1 MASSGSFSGSIV
13 SGHYQLRV
21 DWSQAQNVSANKSTI
36 TAKIYLVNDWSL
48 SINSRT
54 SSITING
61 TSQNY
66 SSSSISTTGTH
77 LLATVTQEV
86 VHDSDG
92 SKSIAMS
99 CVFNIQATISGT
111 YYGSISCS
119 ANVTL
124 DTIPRASSVSMPAAT
139 MGSEVTISINPA
151 VDQFTHTLAYSFGSA
166 TGTIT
171 TKTSLLAVKWTPA
184 LTLANQIPNATS
196 GTGTLTCYTYSGST
210 LIGTRSITITLK
222 VPTSVVPTIGSFTAT
237 RVDGTVP
244 SSWGIYVQNKSAVT
258 LTISNAAGAYGST
271 IKAYSITGGSYSG
284 SSSTLTTG
292 VLVSSGTYTF
302 TGKVTDSRGRT
313 ATKTVSISVVEYSPP
328 VITGHVSYRS
338 NSSGTAAD
346 AGTYIRGLVTY
357 TYASCSSKNTVT
369 RATYYKR
376 STATTWTN
384 ASKSFS
390 SGTGFTFGGG
400 NISAEYTYDVKYTL
414 TDAFTTV
421 SVTETISTAA
431 VLMDFLR
438 GGKGIAI
445 GKVAETENCFEVSQD
460 WTTKLN
466 GPVYLGTTTLGA
478 QNIPIYLENG
488 QPTASSVDIGSA
500 TKPIYMHQG
509 ALSASTS
516 TVGGVGTPVYLKAGA
531 LTACTPSS
539 IVTSVVGDY
548 VTSVGTSG
556 IWTYRKWNSG
566 AAECWGVYTASGVN
580 IAKNNYS
587 GFRYSDGISVNLPFT
602 FAAAPVAVYSGGCTS
617 YLTFVTP
624 IGQPT
629 TTQAKFWI
637 ACLDSSATNVSIVVN
652 IHVMGK
658 WKCGEEQ

>member
-21 DWSQAQNVSANKSTI
+21 DWSQAQNVSANTSTI

-48 SINSRT
+48 NIYGRT

-66 SSSSISTTGTH
+66 SSDSISTTGTH
-77 LLATVTQEV
+77 LLGTVTQSV
-86 VHDSDG
+86 AHNSDG

-111 YYGSISCS
+111 YYSSISCS

-139 MGSEVTISINPA
+139 MGSEVTISIDPA
-151 VDQFTHTLAYSFGSA
+151 VDMFTHTLTYSFGSA
-166 TGTIT
+166 SGTIT

-210 LIGTRSITITLK
+210 LIGTKSITITLK
-222 VPTSVVPTIGSFTAT
+222 VPTSVVPTIGSFSAT

-313 ATKTVSISVVEYSPP
+313 ATKTVSISVVAYSPP
-328 VITGHVSYRS
+328 SFTGYSSYRS
-338 NSSGTAAD
+338 NSSGTASD
-346 AGTYIRGLVTY
+346 TGTYIRGLVNY
-357 TYASCSSKNTVT
+357 TYASCSSKNSVT

-376 STATTWTN
+376 SSATSWTN

-390 SGTGFTFGGG
+390 SGTAFTFGGG

-488 QPTASSVDIGSA
+488 KPTASSVDIGSA

-516 TVGGVGTPVYLKAGA
+516 TVGGAGTPVYLKAGA

-629 TTQAKFWI
+629 TTQAKFWV
-637 ACLDSSATNVSIVVN
+637 ACLDSSATNCSIVVN

-658 WKCGEEQ
+658 WK

>member
-86 VHDSDG
+86 AHDSDG

-124 DTIPRASSVSMPAAT
+124 DTIPRASSVSMPTAT

-166 TGTIT
+166 SGTIT

-184 LTLANQIPNATS
+184 LTLANQIPNTTS

-210 LIGTRSITITLK
+210 LIGTKSITITLK

-258 LTISNAAGAYGST
+258 LTISADHLQRRRCIRFDHQGVQHHRRQLLRLQLDSHDRCAGF
-271 IKAYSITGGSYSG
+271 
-284 SSSTLTTG
+284 LRH
-292 VLVSSGTYTF
+292 L
-302 TGKVTDSRGRT
+302 
-313 ATKTVSISVVEYSPP
+313 
-328 VITGHVSYRS
+328 HVH
-338 NSSGTAAD
+338 GQGD
-346 AGTYIRGLVTY
+346 
-357 TYASCSSKNTVT
+357 
-369 RATYYKR
+369 
-376 STATTWTN
+376 
-384 ASKSFS
+384 
-390 SGTGFTFGGG
+390 GFTRPHG
-400 NISAEYTYDVKYTL
+400 NEDR
-414 TDAFTTV
+414 
-421 SVTETISTAA
+421 EHQ
-431 VLMDFLR
+431 R
-438 GGKGIAI
+438 GGVQSTGYHRARI
-445 GKVAETENCFEVSQD
+445 VPQQQQR
-460 WTTKLN
+460 N
-466 GPVYLGTTTLGA
+466 GSGCRNIYPRSRDLHVCILQQQEHSHPGNVLQTLHS
-478 QNIPIYLENG
+478 N
-488 QPTASSVDIGSA
+488 D
-500 TKPIYMHQG
+500 
-509 ALSASTS
+509 
-516 TVGGVGTPVYLKAGA
+516 
-531 LTACTPSS
+531 
-539 IVTSVVGDY
+539 
-548 VTSVGTSG
+548 
-556 IWTYRKWNSG
+556 
-566 AAECWGVYTASGVN
+566 
-580 IAKNNYS
+580 
-587 GFRYSDGISVNLPFT
+587 
-602 FAAAPVAVYSGGCTS
+602 
-617 YLTFVTP
+617 
-624 IGQPT
+624 
-629 TTQAKFWI
+629 
-637 ACLDSSATNVSIVVN
+637 LD
-652 IHVMGK
+652 
-658 WKCGEEQ
+658 QRQ

>member
-1 MASSGSFSGSIV
+1 MEKKRLDKGAIELRSFG
-13 SGHYQLRV
+13 R
-21 DWSQAQNVSANKSTI
+21 
-36 TAKIYLVNDWSL
+36 SL
-48 SINSRT
+48 FI
-54 SSITING
+54 
-61 TSQNY
+61 
-66 SSSSISTTGTH
+66 
-77 LLATVTQEV
+77 
-86 VHDSDG
+86 
-92 SKSIAMS
+92 
-99 CVFNIQATISGT
+99 
-111 YYGSISCS
+111 
-119 ANVTL
+119 
-124 DTIPRASSVSMPAAT
+124 
-139 MGSEVTISINPA
+139 
-151 VDQFTHTLAYSFGSA
+151 YSFGSA
-166 TGTIT
+166 SGTIT

-210 LIGTRSITITLK
+210 LIGTKSITITLK
-222 VPTSVVPTIGSFTAT
+222 VPTSVVPTIGSFSAT

-258 LTISNAAGAYGST
+258 LTISNAAGSYGST

-313 ATKTVSISVVEYSPP
+313 ATKTVSISVVAYSPP
-328 VITGHVSYRS
+328 SFTGYSSYRS
-338 NSSGTAAD
+338 NSSGTASD
-346 AGTYIRGLVTY
+346 TGTYIRGLVNY
-357 TYASCSSKNTVT
+357 TYASCSSKNSVT

-376 STATTWTN
+376 SSATSWTN

-390 SGTGFTFGGG
+390 SGTAFTFGGG
-400 NISAEYTYDVKYTL
+400 NISTEYTYDVKYTL
-414 TDAFTTV
+414 TDAFSTI
-421 SVTETISTAA
+421 SVTDTVSTAA
-431 VLMDFLR
+431 VLMDFLS
-438 GGKGIAI
+438 GGRGIAI
-445 GKVAETENCFEVSQD
+445 GKVAETENCLEVSQD

-466 GPVYLGTTTLGA
+466 GPVYLGTATLGA
-478 QNIPIYLENG
+478 QNKPIYLSNG
-488 QPTASSVDIGSA
+488 LPTASSVDIGSS
-500 TKPIYMHQG
+500 TKPIYMYQG
-509 ALSASTS
+509 ALTASTS
-516 TVGGVGTPVYLKAGA
+516 TVGGAGTPVYLKAGV

-629 TTQAKFWI
+629 TTQAKFWV
-637 ACLDSSATNVSIVVN
+637 ACLDSSATNCSIVVN

-658 WKCGEEQ
+658 WK

>member
-21 DWSQAQNVSANKSTI
+21 DWSQAQNVSANTSTI

-48 SINSRT
+48 NIYGRT

-66 SSSSISTTGTH
+66 SSDSISTTGTH
-77 LLATVTQEV
+77 LLGTVTQSV
-86 VHDSDG
+86 AHNSDG

-111 YYGSISCS
+111 YYSSISCS

-139 MGSEVTISINPA
+139 MGSEVTISIDPA
-151 VDQFTHTLAYSFGSA
+151 VDMFTHTLTYSFGSA
-166 TGTIT
+166 SGTIT

-210 LIGTRSITITLK
+210 LIGTKSITITLK
-222 VPTSVVPTIGSFTAT
+222 VPTSVVPTIGSFSAT

-313 ATKTVSISVVEYSPP
+313 ATKTVSISVVAYSPP
-328 VITGHVSYRS
+328 SFTGYSSYRS
-338 NSSGTAAD
+338 NSSGTASD
-346 AGTYIRGLVTY
+346 TGTYIRGLVNY
-357 TYASCSSKNTVT
+357 TYASCSSKNSVT

-376 STATTWTN
+376 SSATSWTN

-390 SGTGFTFGGG
+390 SGTAFTFGGG
-400 NISAEYTYDVKYTL
+400 NISTEYTYDVKYTL
-414 TDAFTTV
+414 TDAFSTI
-421 SVTETISTAA
+421 SVTVTVSTAA
-431 VLMDFLR
+431 VLMDFLS
-438 GGKGIAI
+438 GGRGIAI
-445 GKVAETENCFEVSQD
+445 GKVAETENCLEVSQD

-466 GPVYLGTTTLGA
+466 GPVYLGTATLGA
-478 QNIPIYLENG
+478 QNKPIYLSNG
-488 QPTASSVDIGSA
+488 LPTASSVDIGSS
-500 TKPIYMHQG
+500 TKPIYMYQG
-509 ALSASTS
+509 ALTASTS
-516 TVGGVGTPVYLKAGA
+516 TVGGAGTPVYLKAGV

-602 FAAAPVAVYSGGCTS
+602 FAAAPVGVYSGGCTS
-617 YLTFVTP
+617 YITFVTP

-629 TTQAKFWI
+629 TTQVKFWV
-637 ACLDSSATNVSIVVN
+637 ACLDSNATNCSITVN

-658 WKCGEEQ
+658 WK

>member
-86 VHDSDG
+86 AHDSDG

-166 TGTIT
+166 SGTIT
-171 TKTSLLAVKWTPA
+171 TKTTLLAVKWTPA
-184 LTLANQIPNATS
+184 LTLANQVPNATS

-210 LIGTRSITITLK
+210 LIGTKSITITLK

-292 VLVSSGTYTF
+292 ALVSSGTYTF

-384 ASKSFS
+384 ASKSFN

-488 QPTASSVDIGSA
+488 QPTASSVEIGSG

-509 ALSASTS
+509 ALTASTS

-548 VTSVGTSG
+548 VTSVGTSS

-629 TTQAKFWI
+629 TTQAKFWV
-637 ACLDSSATNVSIVVN
+637 ACLDSSATNCSIVVN

-658 WKCGEEQ
+658 WK

>member
-86 VHDSDG
+86 AHDSDG

-166 TGTIT
+166 SGTIT
-171 TKTSLLAVKWTPA
+171 TKTTLLAVKWTPA
-184 LTLANQIPNATS
+184 LTLANQVPNATS

-210 LIGTRSITITLK
+210 LIGTKSITITLK

-384 ASKSFS
+384 ASKSFN

-478 QNIPIYLENG
+478 QNIPIYLNNG
-488 QPTASSVDIGSA
+488 QPTASTVEIGSG

-509 ALSASTS
+509 ALTASTS

-548 VTSVGTSG
+548 VTSVGTSS

-629 TTQAKFWI
+629 TTQAKFWV
-637 ACLDSSATNVSIVVN
+637 ACLDSSATNCSIVVN

-658 WKCGEEQ
+658 WK

>member
-21 DWSQAQNVSANKSTI
+21 DWSQAQNVSANTSTI

-48 SINSRT
+48 NIYGRT

-66 SSSSISTTGTH
+66 SSDSISTTGTH
-77 LLATVTQEV
+77 LLGTVTQSV
-86 VHDSDG
+86 AHNSDG

-111 YYGSISCS
+111 YYSSISCS

-139 MGSEVTISINPA
+139 MGSEVTISIDPA
-151 VDQFTHTLAYSFGSA
+151 VDMFTHTLTYSFGSA
-166 TGTIT
+166 SGTIT

-210 LIGTRSITITLK
+210 LIGTKSITITLK
-222 VPTSVVPTIGSFTAT
+222 VPTSVVPTIGSFSAT

-313 ATKTVSISVVEYSPP
+313 ATKTVSISVVAYSPP
-328 VITGHVSYRS
+328 SFTGYSSYRS
-338 NSSGTAAD
+338 NSSGTASD
-346 AGTYIRGLVTY
+346 TGTYIRGLVNY
-357 TYASCSSKNTVT
+357 TYASCSSKNSVT

-376 STATTWTN
+376 SSATSWTN
-384 ASKSFS
+384 ASKSFT
-390 SGTGFTFGGG
+390 SGTAFTFGGG
-400 NISAEYTYDVKYTL
+400 NISTEYTYDVKYTL
-414 TDAFTTV
+414 TDAFSTI
-421 SVTETISTAA
+421 SVTDTVSTAA
-431 VLMDFLR
+431 VLMDFLS
-438 GGKGIAI
+438 GGRGIAI
-445 GKVAETENCFEVSQD
+445 GKVAETENCLEVSQD

-466 GPVYLGTTTLGA
+466 GPVYLGTATLGA
-478 QNIPIYLENG
+478 QNKPIYLSNG
-488 QPTASSVDIGSA
+488 LPTASSVDIGSS
-500 TKPIYMHQG
+500 TKPIYMYQG
-509 ALSASTS
+509 ALTASTS
-516 TVGGVGTPVYLKAGA
+516 TVGGAGTPVYLKAGV

-629 TTQAKFWI
+629 TTQAKFWV
-637 ACLDSSATNVSIVVN
+637 ACLDSSATNCSIVVN

-658 WKCGEEQ
+658 WK

>member
-21 DWSQAQNVSANKSTI
+21 DWSQAQNVSANTSTI

-48 SINSRT
+48 NIYGRT

-66 SSSSISTTGTH
+66 SSDSISTTGTH
-77 LLATVTQEV
+77 LLGTVTQSV
-86 VHDSDG
+86 AHNSDG

-111 YYGSISCS
+111 YYSSISCS

-124 DTIPRASSVSMPAAT
+124 DTIPRASSVSMPTAT
-139 MGSEVTISINPA
+139 MGSEVTISIDPA
-151 VDQFTHTLAYSFGSA
+151 VDMFTHTLTYSFGSA
-166 TGTIT
+166 SGTIT

-210 LIGTRSITITLK
+210 LIGTKSITITLK

-313 ATKTVSISVVEYSPP
+313 ATKTVSISVVAYSPP
-328 VITGHVSYRS
+328 SFTGYSSYRS
-338 NSSGTAAD
+338 NSSGTASD
-346 AGTYIRGLVTY
+346 TGTYIRGLVNY
-357 TYASCSSKNTVT
+357 TYASCSSKNSVT

-376 STATTWTN
+376 SSATSWTN

-390 SGTGFTFGGG
+390 SGTAFTFGGG
-400 NISAEYTYDVKYTL
+400 NISTEYTYDVKYTL
-414 TDAFTTV
+414 TDAFSTI
-421 SVTETISTAA
+421 SVTDTVSTAA
-431 VLMDFLR
+431 VLMDFLS
-438 GGKGIAI
+438 GGRGIAI
-445 GKVAETENCFEVSQD
+445 GKVAETENCLEVSQD

-466 GPVYLGTTTLGA
+466 GLVYLGTATLGA
-478 QNIPIYLENG
+478 QNKPIYLSNG
-488 QPTASSVDIGSA
+488 LPTASSVDIGSS
-500 TKPIYMHQG
+500 TKPIYMYQG
-509 ALSASTS
+509 ALTASTS
-516 TVGGVGTPVYLKAGA
+516 TVGGAGTPVYLKAGV

-602 FAAAPVAVYSGGCTS
+602 FAAAPVGVYSGGCTS
-617 YLTFVTP
+617 YITFVTP

-629 TTQAKFWI
+629 TTQVKFWV
-637 ACLDSSATNVSIVVN
+637 ACLDSNATNCSITVN

-658 WKCGEEQ
+658 WK

>member
-86 VHDSDG
+86 AHDSDG

-166 TGTIT
+166 SGTIT
-171 TKTSLLAVKWTPA
+171 TKTTLLAVKWTPA
-184 LTLANQIPNATS
+184 LTLANQVPNATS

-210 LIGTRSITITLK
+210 LIGTKSITITLK

-384 ASKSFS
+384 ASKSFN

-478 QNIPIYLENG
+478 QNIPIYLNNG
-488 QPTASSVDIGSA
+488 QPTASTVEIGSG

-509 ALSASTS
+509 ALTASTS

-548 VTSVGTSG
+548 VTSVGTSS

-629 TTQAKFWI
+629 TTQAKFWV
-637 ACLDSSATNVSIVVN
+637 ACLDSSATNCSIVVN
-652 IHVMGK
+652 IHVMVK
-658 WKCGEEQ
+658 WK

>member
-48 SINSRT
+48 NIYGRT

-86 VHDSDG
+86 AHDSDG

-139 MGSEVTISINPA
+139 MGAEVTISINPA
-151 VDQFTHTLAYSFGSA
+151 VDQFTHTLTYSFGSA
-166 TGTIT
+166 SGTIT

-184 LTLANQIPNATS
+184 LTLANQIPNTTS

-222 VPTSVVPTIGSFTAT
+222 VPTSVVPTIRSFTAT

-258 LTISNAAGAYGST
+258 LTISNAAGARGST

-376 STATTWTN
+376 STATSWTN

-445 GKVAETENCFEVSQD
+445 GKVAETENCLEVSQD

-466 GPVYLGTTTLGA
+466 GPVYLGTATLGA

-488 QPTASSVDIGSA
+488 QPTASSVEIGSG

-509 ALSASTS
+509 ALTASTS
-516 TVGGVGTPVYLKAGA
+516 TVGGAGTPVYLKSGA

-548 VTSVGTSG
+548 VTSAGTSG

-602 FAAAPVAVYSGGCTS
+602 FAAAPVGVYSGGCTS

-629 TTQAKFWI
+629 TTQAKFWV
-637 ACLDSSATNVSIVVN
+637 ACLDSSATNCSIVVN

-658 WKCGEEQ
+658 WK

>member
-21 DWSQAQNVSANKSTI
+21 DWSQAQNVSANTSTI

-48 SINSRT
+48 NIYGRT

-66 SSSSISTTGTH
+66 SSDSISTTGTH
-77 LLATVTQEV
+77 LLGTVTQTV
-86 VHDSDG
+86 AHDSDG

-111 YYGSISCS
+111 YYSSISCS

-124 DTIPRASSVSMPAAT
+124 DTIPRASSVSMPTAT
-139 MGSEVTISINPA
+139 MGSEVTISIDPA
-151 VDQFTHTLAYSFGSA
+151 VDMFTHTLTYSFGSA
-166 TGTIT
+166 SGTIT

-184 LTLANQIPNATS
+184 LTLANQVPNSTS
-196 GTGTLTCYTYSGST
+196 GTGTLTCYTYSGNT
-210 LIGTRSITITLK
+210 LIGTKSITITLK

-237 RVDGTVP
+237 RVDNDVP

-258 LTISNAAGAYGST
+258 LTISNAAGARGST
-271 IKAYSITGGSYSG
+271 IKSYSISGGSYSG
-284 SSSTLTTG
+284 SSSSLTTG

-302 TGKVTDSRGRT
+302 TAKVTDSRGRT
-313 ATKTVSISVVEYSPP
+313 ATKTVSISVVAYSPP
-328 VITGHVSYRS
+328 SFSGYSSYRS
-338 NSSGTAAD
+338 NSSGTASD
-346 AGTYIRGLVTY
+346 SGTYIRGLVNY
-357 TYASCSSKNTVT
+357 TYASCSSKNSVT

-376 STATTWTN
+376 SSATSWTN
-384 ASKSFS
+384 ASKSFT
-390 SGTGFTFGGG
+390 SGTAFTFGGG
-400 NISAEYTYDVKYTL
+400 NISTEYTYDVKYTL

-421 SVTETISTAA
+421 SVTDTVSTAA
-431 VLMDFLR
+431 VLMDFLS
-438 GGKGIAI
+438 GGKGVAI
-445 GKVAETENCFEVSQD
+445 GKVAETQNCFEVSSD

-466 GPVYLGTTTLGA
+466 GPVYLGTSTLGA
-478 QNIPIYLENG
+478 QNKPIYLSNG
-488 QPTASSVDIGSA
+488 LPTASSVDIGSA
-500 TKPIYMHQG
+500 TKPIYMYQG
-509 ALSASTS
+509 TLTASTS
-516 TVGGVGTPVYLKAGA
+516 TVGGAGTPVYLKAGV

-566 AAECWGVYTASGVN
+566 AAECWGVYSASGVN

-587 GFRYSDGISVNLPFT
+587 GFRYSDCIGVNLPFT
-602 FAAAPVAVYSGGCTS
+602 FVGSPSGVYSGGCTNYIS
-617 YLTFVTP
+617 FVTP
-624 IGQPT
+624 TGQPT
-629 TTQAKFWI
+629 TTQAKFWVV
-637 ACLDSSATNVSIVVN
+637 CLDAGATSVSITVG

-658 WKCGEEQ
+658 WK

>member
-21 DWSQAQNVSANKSTI
+21 DWSQAQNVSANTSTI

-48 SINSRT
+48 NIYGRT

-61 TSQNY
+61 TSQSY
-66 SSSSISTTGTH
+66 TSDSISTTGTH
-77 LLATVTQEV
+77 LLGTVTQSV
-86 VHDSDG
+86 AHDSDG

-124 DTIPRASSVSMPAAT
+124 DTIPRASSVSMPTAT

-151 VDQFTHTLAYSFGSA
+151 VDQFTHTLTYSFGSA
-166 TGTIT
+166 SGTIT

-184 LTLANQIPNATS
+184 LTLANQVPNATS

-210 LIGTRSITITLK
+210 LIGTKSITITLK

-400 NISAEYTYDVKYTL
+400 SISAEYTYDVKYTL

-488 QPTASSVDIGSA
+488 QPTASSVEIGSG

-509 ALSASTS
+509 ALTASTS
-516 TVGGVGTPVYLKAGA
+516 TVGGAGTPVYLKAGV

-629 TTQAKFWI
+629 TTQAKFWV
-637 ACLDSSATNVSIVVN
+637 ACLDSSATNCSIVVN

-658 WKCGEEQ
+658 WK

>member
-21 DWSQAQNVSANKSTI
+21 DWSQAQNVSANTSTI

-48 SINSRT
+48 NIYGRT

-66 SSSSISTTGTH
+66 SSDSISTTGTH
-77 LLATVTQEV
+77 LLGTVTQSV
-86 VHDSDG
+86 AHNSDG

-111 YYGSISCS
+111 YYSSISCS

-139 MGSEVTISINPA
+139 MGSEVTISIDPA
-151 VDQFTHTLAYSFGSA
+151 VDMFTHTLTYSFGSA
-166 TGTIT
+166 SGTIT

-210 LIGTRSITITLK
+210 LIGTKSITITLK

-313 ATKTVSISVVEYSPP
+313 ATKTVSISVVAYSPP
-328 VITGHVSYRS
+328 SFTGYSSYRS
-338 NSSGTAAD
+338 NSSGTASD
-346 AGTYIRGLVTY
+346 TGTYIRGLVNY
-357 TYASCSSKNTVT
+357 TYASCSSKNSVT

-376 STATTWTN
+376 SSATSWTN

-390 SGTGFTFGGG
+390 SGTAFTFGGG
-400 NISAEYTYDVKYTL
+400 NISTEYTYDVKYTL
-414 TDAFTTV
+414 TDAFSTI
-421 SVTETISTAA
+421 SVTDTVSTAA
-431 VLMDFLR
+431 VLMDFLS
-438 GGKGIAI
+438 GGRGIAI
-445 GKVAETENCFEVSQD
+445 GKVAETENCLEVSQD

-466 GPVYLGTTTLGA
+466 GPAYLGTATLGA
-478 QNIPIYLENG
+478 QNKPIYLSNG
-488 QPTASSVDIGSA
+488 LPTASSVDIGSS
-500 TKPIYMHQG
+500 TKPIYMYQG
-509 ALSASTS
+509 ALTASTS
-516 TVGGVGTPVYLKAGA
+516 TVGGAGTPVYLKAGV

-602 FAAAPVAVYSGGCTS
+602 FAAAPVGVYSGGCTS
-617 YLTFVTP
+617 YITFVTP

-629 TTQAKFWI
+629 TTQVKFWV
-637 ACLDSSATNVSIVVN
+637 ACLDSNATNCSITVN

-658 WKCGEEQ
+658 WK

>member
-21 DWSQAQNVSANKSTI
+21 DWSQAQNVSANTSTI

-48 SINSRT
+48 NIYGRT

-66 SSSSISTTGTH
+66 SSDSISTTGTH
-77 LLATVTQEV
+77 LLGTVTQSV
-86 VHDSDG
+86 AHNSDG

-111 YYGSISCS
+111 YYSSISCS

-139 MGSEVTISINPA
+139 MGSEVTISIDPA
-151 VDQFTHTLAYSFGSA
+151 VDMFTHTLTYSFGSA
-166 TGTIT
+166 SGTIT

-210 LIGTRSITITLK
+210 LIGTKSITITLK
-222 VPTSVVPTIGSFTAT
+222 VPTSVVPTIGSFSAT

-258 LTISNAAGAYGST
+258 LTISNAAGSYGST

-313 ATKTVSISVVEYSPP
+313 ATKTVSISVVAYSPP
-328 VITGHVSYRS
+328 SFTGYSSYRS
-338 NSSGTAAD
+338 NSSGTASD
-346 AGTYIRGLVTY
+346 TGTYIRGLVNY
-357 TYASCSSKNTVT
+357 TYASCSSKNSVT

-376 STATTWTN
+376 SSATSWTN

-390 SGTGFTFGGG
+390 SGTAFTFGGG
-400 NISAEYTYDVKYTL
+400 NISTEYTYDVKYTL
-414 TDAFTTV
+414 TDAFSTI
-421 SVTETISTAA
+421 SVTDTVSTAA
-431 VLMDFLR
+431 VLMDFLS
-438 GGKGIAI
+438 GGRGIAI
-445 GKVAETENCFEVSQD
+445 GKVAETENCLEVSQD

-466 GPVYLGTTTLGA
+466 GPVYLGTATLGA
-478 QNIPIYLENG
+478 QNKPIYLSNG
-488 QPTASSVDIGSA
+488 LPTASSVDIGSS
-500 TKPIYMHQG
+500 TKPIYMYQG
-509 ALSASTS
+509 ALTASTS
-516 TVGGVGTPVYLKAGA
+516 TVGGAGTPVYLKAGV

-629 TTQAKFWI
+629 TTQAKFWV
-637 ACLDSSATNVSIVVN
+637 ACLDSSATNCSIVVN

-658 WKCGEEQ
+658 WK

>member
-48 SINSRT
+48 NIYGRT

-66 SSSSISTTGTH
+66 NSSSISTTGTH

-86 VHDSDG
+86 AHDSDG

-151 VDQFTHTLAYSFGSA
+151 VDQFTHTLTYSFGSA
-166 TGTIT
+166 SGTIT

-184 LTLANQIPNATS
+184 LTLANQIPNTTS

-210 LIGTRSITITLK
+210 LIGTKSITITLK

-244 SSWGIYVQNKSAVT
+244 SNWGIYVQNKSAVT

-376 STATTWTN
+376 STATSWTN
-384 ASKSFS
+384 ASKSFN

-431 VLMDFLR
+431 VLMDFLH

-445 GKVAETENCFEVSQD
+445 GKVAETENCLEVSQD

-466 GPVYLGTTTLGA
+466 GPVYLGTATLGA

-488 QPTASSVDIGSA
+488 QPTASSVEIGSG

-509 ALSASTS
+509 ALTASTS
-516 TVGGVGTPVYLKAGA
+516 TVGGAGTPVYLKSGA

-548 VTSVGTSG
+548 VTSAGTSG

-629 TTQAKFWI
+629 TTQAKFWV
-637 ACLDSSATNVSIVVN
+637 ACLDSSATNCSIVVN

-658 WKCGEEQ
+658 WK

>member
-21 DWSQAQNVSANKSTI
+21 DWSQAQNVSANTSTI

-48 SINSRT
+48 NIYGRT

-66 SSSSISTTGTH
+66 SSDSISTTGTH
-77 LLATVTQEV
+77 LLGTVTQSV
-86 VHDSDG
+86 AHNSDG

-111 YYGSISCS
+111 YYSSISCS

-139 MGSEVTISINPA
+139 MGSEVTISIDPA
-151 VDQFTHTLAYSFGSA
+151 VDMFTHTLTYSFGSA
-166 TGTIT
+166 SGTIT

-210 LIGTRSITITLK
+210 LIGTKSITITLK
-222 VPTSVVPTIGSFTAT
+222 VPTSVVPTIGSFSAT

-258 LTISNAAGAYGST
+258 LTISNAAGSYGST

-313 ATKTVSISVVEYSPP
+313 ATKTVSISVVAYSPP
-328 VITGHVSYRS
+328 SFTGYSSYRS
-338 NSSGTAAD
+338 NSSGTASD
-346 AGTYIRGLVTY
+346 TGTYIRGLVNY
-357 TYASCSSKNTVT
+357 TYASCSSKNSVT

-376 STATTWTN
+376 SSATSWTN

-390 SGTGFTFGGG
+390 SGTAFTFGGG
-400 NISAEYTYDVKYTL
+400 NISTEYTYDVKYTL
-414 TDAFTTV
+414 TDAFSTI
-421 SVTETISTAA
+421 SVTDTVSTAA
-431 VLMDFLR
+431 VLMDFLS
-438 GGKGIAI
+438 GGRGIAI
-445 GKVAETENCFEVSQD
+445 GKVAETENCLEVSQD

-466 GPVYLGTTTLGA
+466 GPVYLGTATLGA
-478 QNIPIYLENG
+478 QNKPIYLSNG
-488 QPTASSVDIGSA
+488 LPTASSVDIGSS
-500 TKPIYMHQG
+500 TKPIYMYQG
-509 ALSASTS
+509 ALTASTS
-516 TVGGVGTPVYLKAGA
+516 TVGGAGTPVYLKAGV
-531 LTACTPSS
+531 LTACTPSL

-602 FAAAPVAVYSGGCTS
+602 FAAAPVGVYSGGCTS
-617 YLTFVTP
+617 YITFVTP

-629 TTQAKFWI
+629 TTQVKFWV
-637 ACLDSSATNVSIVVN
+637 ACLDSNATNCSITVN

-658 WKCGEEQ
+658 WK

>member
-21 DWSQAQNVSANKSTI
+21 DWSQAQNVSANTSTI

-48 SINSRT
+48 NIYGRT

-86 VHDSDG
+86 AHDSDG

-124 DTIPRASSVSMPAAT
+124 DTIPRASSVSMPTAT

-151 VDQFTHTLAYSFGSA
+151 VDQFTHTLTYSFGSA
-166 TGTIT
+166 SGTIT

-184 LTLANQIPNATS
+184 LTLANQIPNTTS

-210 LIGTRSITITLK
+210 LIGTKSITITLK

-328 VITGHVSYRS
+328 VITGHVSHRS

-376 STATTWTN
+376 STATSWTN
-384 ASKSFS
+384 ASKSFN

-431 VLMDFLR
+431 VLMDFLH

-478 QNIPIYLENG
+478 QNIPIFLNNG
-488 QPTASSVDIGSA
+488 QPTASSVEIGSG

-509 ALSASTS
+509 ALTASTS
-516 TVGGVGTPVYLKAGA
+516 TVGGAGTPVYLKAGV

-629 TTQAKFWI
+629 TTQAKFWV
-637 ACLDSSATNVSIVVN
+637 ACLDSSATNCSIVVN

-658 WKCGEEQ
+658 WK

>member
-77 LLATVTQEV
+77 LLATVTQDV
-86 VHDSDG
+86 AHDSDG

-166 TGTIT
+166 SGTIT
-171 TKTSLLAVKWTPA
+171 TKTSLLAVKWTPT

-196 GTGTLTCYTYSGST
+196 GTGTLACYTYSGST
-210 LIGTRSITITLK
+210 LIGTKSITITLK

-237 RVDGTVP
+237 RVDGSVP

-328 VITGHVSYRS
+328 IITGHVSYRS

-445 GKVAETENCFEVSQD
+445 GKVAETENCLEVSQD

-466 GPVYLGTTTLGA
+466 GPVYLGTATLGA

-488 QPTASSVDIGSA
+488 QPTASSVEIGSG

-509 ALSASTS
+509 ALTASTS
-516 TVGGVGTPVYLKAGA
+516 TVGGAGTPVYLKAGA

-602 FAAAPVAVYSGGCTS
+602 FAAAPVGVYSGGCTS

-629 TTQAKFWI
+629 TTQAKFWV
-637 ACLDSSATNVSIVVN
+637 ACLDSSATSCSITVN

-658 WKCGEEQ
+658 WK

>member
-21 DWSQAQNVSANKSTI
+21 DWSQAQNVSANTSTI

-48 SINSRT
+48 NIYGRT

-66 SSSSISTTGTH
+66 SSDSISTTGTH
-77 LLATVTQEV
+77 LLGTVTQSV
-86 VHDSDG
+86 AHNSDG

-111 YYGSISCS
+111 YYSSISCS

-139 MGSEVTISINPA
+139 MGSEVTISIDPA
-151 VDQFTHTLAYSFGSA
+151 VDMFTHTLTYSFGSA
-166 TGTIT
+166 SGTIT

-210 LIGTRSITITLK
+210 LIGTKSITITLK
-222 VPTSVVPTIGSFTAT
+222 VPTSVVPTIGSFSAT

-313 ATKTVSISVVEYSPP
+313 ATKTVSISVVAYSPP
-328 VITGHVSYRS
+328 SFTGYSSYRS
-338 NSSGTAAD
+338 NSSGTASD
-346 AGTYIRGLVTY
+346 TGTYIRGLVNY
-357 TYASCSSKNTVT
+357 TYASCSSKNSVT

-376 STATTWTN
+376 SSATSWTN

-390 SGTGFTFGGG
+390 SGTAFTFGGG

-488 QPTASSVDIGSA
+488 QPTASSVEIGSG

-509 ALSASTS
+509 ALTASTS
-516 TVGGVGTPVYLKAGA
+516 TVGGAGTPVYLKSGA

-629 TTQAKFWI
+629 TTQAKFWV
-637 ACLDSSATNVSIVVN
+637 ACLDSSATNCSIVVN

-658 WKCGEEQ
+658 WK

>member
-21 DWSQAQNVSANKSTI
+21 DWSQAQNVSANTSTI

-48 SINSRT
+48 NIYGRT

-66 SSSSISTTGTH
+66 SSDSISTTGTH
-77 LLATVTQEV
+77 LLGTVTQSV
-86 VHDSDG
+86 AHNSDG

-111 YYGSISCS
+111 YYSSISCS

-139 MGSEVTISINPA
+139 MGSEVTISIDPA
-151 VDQFTHTLAYSFGSA
+151 VDMFTHTLTYSFGSA
-166 TGTIT
+166 SGTIT

-210 LIGTRSITITLK
+210 LIGTKSITITLK

-313 ATKTVSISVVEYSPP
+313 ATKTVSISVVAYSPP
-328 VITGHVSYRS
+328 SFTGYSSYRS
-338 NSSGTAAD
+338 NSSGTASD
-346 AGTYIRGLVTY
+346 TGTYIRGLVNY
-357 TYASCSSKNTVT
+357 TYASCSSKNSVT

-376 STATTWTN
+376 SSATSWTN

-390 SGTGFTFGGG
+390 SGTAFTFGGG
-400 NISAEYTYDVKYTL
+400 NISTEYTYDVKYTL
-414 TDAFTTV
+414 TDAFSTI
-421 SVTETISTAA
+421 SVTDTVSTAA
-431 VLMDFLR
+431 VLMDFLS
-438 GGKGIAI
+438 GGRGIAI
-445 GKVAETENCFEVSQD
+445 GKVAETENCLEVSQD

-466 GPVYLGTTTLGA
+466 GPVYLGTATLGA
-478 QNIPIYLENG
+478 QNKPIYLSNG
-488 QPTASSVDIGSA
+488 LPTASSVDIGSS
-500 TKPIYMHQG
+500 TKPIYMYQG
-509 ALSASTS
+509 ALTASTS
-516 TVGGVGTPVYLKAGA
+516 TVGGAGTPVYLKAGV

-629 TTQAKFWI
+629 TTQAKFWV
-637 ACLDSSATNVSIVVN
+637 ACLDSSATNCSIVVN

-658 WKCGEEQ
+658 WK

>member
-66 SSSSISTTGTH
+66 SSSSISTTGSH

-86 VHDSDG
+86 AHDSDG

-111 YYGSISCS
+111 YYSTITCS

-124 DTIPRASSVSMPAAT
+124 DTIPRASSVSMPTAT
-139 MGSEVTISINPA
+139 MGSEVTISIDPA
-151 VDQFTHTLAYSFGSA
+151 VDMFTHTLTYSFGS
-166 TGTIT
+166 TSGTIT
-171 TKTSLLAVKWTPA
+171 TKTALLGVKWTPA

-210 LIGTRSITITLK
+210 LIGTKSITITLK

-244 SSWGIYVQNKSAVT
+244 SSWGIYVQNKSAAT
-258 LTISNAAGAYGST
+258 LKITNAAGAYGST

-313 ATKTVSISVVEYSPP
+313 ATKTVSISVVAYSPP
-328 VITGHVSYRS
+328 VITGHVSYRC
-338 NSSGTAAD
+338 NSSGTEAD
-346 AGTYIRGLVTY
+346 AGTYIHGLVTY

-384 ASKSFS
+384 ASKSFT
-390 SGTGFTFGGG
+390 SGTSFTFGGG

-445 GKVAETENCFEVSQD
+445 GKVAETENCLEVSQD

-478 QNIPIYLENG
+478 QNIPIYLNNG
-488 QPTASSVDIGSA
+488 QPTASSVEIGSG

-509 ALSASTS
+509 ALTASTA
-516 TVGGVGTPVYLKAGA
+516 TVGGAGTPVYLKAGA

-580 IAKNNYS
+580 IAKNSYS
-587 GFRYSDGISVNLPFT
+587 GFRYSDGISVNFPFT
-602 FAAAPVAVYSGGCTS
+602 FAAAPVGVYSGGCTS

-629 TTQAKFWI
+629 TTQAKFWV
-637 ACLDSSATNVSIVVN
+637 ACLDSSATNCSIVVN
-652 IHVMGK
+652 IHVMGR
-658 WKCGEEQ
+658 WK

>member
-21 DWSQAQNVSANKSTI
+21 DWSQAQNVSANTSTI

-48 SINSRT
+48 NIYGRT

-66 SSSSISTTGTH
+66 SSDSISTTGTH
-77 LLATVTQEV
+77 LLGTVTQSV
-86 VHDSDG
+86 AHNSDG

-111 YYGSISCS
+111 YYSSISCS

-139 MGSEVTISINPA
+139 MGSEVTISIDPA
-151 VDQFTHTLAYSFGSA
+151 VDMFTHTLTYSFGSA
-166 TGTIT
+166 SGTIT

-210 LIGTRSITITLK
+210 LIGTKSITITLK
-222 VPTSVVPTIGSFTAT
+222 VPTSVVPTIGSFSAT

-313 ATKTVSISVVEYSPP
+313 ATKTVSISVVAYSPP
-328 VITGHVSYRS
+328 SFTGYSSYRS
-338 NSSGTAAD
+338 NSSGTASD
-346 AGTYIRGLVTY
+346 TGTYIRGLVNY
-357 TYASCSSKNTVT
+357 TYASCSSKNSVT

-376 STATTWTN
+376 SSATSWTN

-390 SGTGFTFGGG
+390 SGTAFTFGGG
-400 NISAEYTYDVKYTL
+400 NISTEYTYDVKYTL
-414 TDAFTTV
+414 TDAFSTI
-421 SVTETISTAA
+421 SVTDTVSTAA
-431 VLMDFLR
+431 VLMDFLS
-438 GGKGIAI
+438 GGRGIAI
-445 GKVAETENCFEVSQD
+445 GKVAETENCLEVSQD

-466 GPVYLGTTTLGA
+466 GPVYLGTATLGA
-478 QNIPIYLENG
+478 QNKPIYLSNG
-488 QPTASSVDIGSA
+488 LPTASSVDIGSS
-500 TKPIYMHQG
+500 TKPIYMYQG
-509 ALSASTS
+509 ALTASTS
-516 TVGGVGTPVYLKAGA
+516 TVGGAGTPVYLKAGV

-629 TTQAKFWI
+629 TTQAKFWV
-637 ACLDSSATNVSIVVN
+637 ACLDSSATNCSIVVN

-658 WKCGEEQ
+658 WK

>member
-21 DWSQAQNVSANKSTI
+21 DWSQAQNVSANTSTI

-48 SINSRT
+48 NIYGRT

-66 SSSSISTTGTH
+66 SSDSISTTGTH
-77 LLATVTQEV
+77 LLGTVTQTV
-86 VHDSDG
+86 AHDSDG

-111 YYGSISCS
+111 YYSSISCS

-124 DTIPRASSVSMPAAT
+124 DTIPRASSVSMPTAT

-151 VDQFTHTLAYSFGSA
+151 VDQFTHTLTYSFGSA
-166 TGTIT
+166 SGTIT

-184 LTLANQIPNATS
+184 LTLANQVPNATS
-196 GTGTLTCYTYSGST
+196 GTGTLTCQTYSGST
-210 LIGTRSITITLK
+210 LIGTKSITITLK

-237 RVDGTVP
+237 RVDNDVP

-258 LTISNAAGAYGST
+258 LTISNAAGARGST
-271 IKAYSITGGSYSG
+271 IKSYSITGGTYSG

-292 VLVSSGTYTF
+292 VLVSSGSYTF
-302 TGKVTDSRGRT
+302 TAKVTDSRGRT
-313 ATKTVSISVVEYSPP
+313 ATKTVSISVVAYSPP
-328 VITGHVSYRS
+328 SFTGYSSYRS
-338 NSSGTAAD
+338 NSSGTASD
-346 AGTYIRGLVTY
+346 TGTYIRGLVNY
-357 TYASCSSKNTVT
+357 TYASCSSKNSVT

-376 STATTWTN
+376 STATSWTN
-384 ASKSFS
+384 ASKSFN
-390 SGTGFTFGGG
+390 SGTAFTFGGG
-400 NISAEYTYDVKYTL
+400 NISTEYTYDVKYTL
-414 TDAFTTV
+414 TDAFTTI
-421 SVTETISTAA
+421 SVTDTVSTAA
-431 VLMDFLR
+431 VLMDFLS

-445 GKVAETENCFEVSQD
+445 GKVAETENCLEVSQD

-466 GPVYLGTTTLGA
+466 GPVYLGTSTLGA
-478 QNIPIYLENG
+478 QNKPIYLSNG
-488 QPTASSVDIGSA
+488 LPTASSVDIGSS
-500 TKPIYMHQG
+500 TKPIYMYQG
-509 ALSASTS
+509 ALTASTS
-516 TVGGVGTPVYLKAGA
+516 TVGGAGTPVYLKAGA

-629 TTQAKFWI
+629 TTQAKFWV
-637 ACLDSSATNVSIVVN
+637 ACLDSSATNCSIVVN

-658 WKCGEEQ
+658 WK

>member
-21 DWSQAQNVSANKSTI
+21 DWSQAQNVSANTSTI

-48 SINSRT
+48 NIYGRT

-61 TSQNY
+61 TSQSY
-66 SSSSISTTGTH
+66 TSDSISTTGTH
-77 LLATVTQEV
+77 LLGTVTQSV
-86 VHDSDG
+86 AHDSDG

-124 DTIPRASSVSMPAAT
+124 DTIPRASSVSMPTTT

-151 VDQFTHTLAYSFGSA
+151 VDQFTHTLTYSFGSA
-166 TGTIT
+166 SGTIA

-196 GTGTLTCYTYSGST
+196 GTGTLTCQTYSGST
-210 LIGTRSITITLK
+210 LIGTKSITITLK

-237 RVDGTVP
+237 RVDNDVP

-258 LTISNAAGAYGST
+258 LTISNAAGARGST
-271 IKAYSITGGSYSG
+271 IKSYSITGGTYSG

-292 VLVSSGTYTF
+292 VLVSSGSYTF
-302 TGKVTDSRGRT
+302 TAKVTDSRGRT
-313 ATKTVSISVVEYSPP
+313 ATKTVSISVVAYSPP
-328 VITGHVSYRS
+328 SFTGYSSYRS
-338 NSSGTAAD
+338 NSSGTASD
-346 AGTYIRGLVTY
+346 TGTYIRGLVNY
-357 TYASCSSKNTVT
+357 TYASCSSKNSVT

-376 STATTWTN
+376 SSATSWTN
-384 ASKSFS
+384 ASKSFT
-390 SGTGFTFGGG
+390 SGTAFTFGGG
-400 NISAEYTYDVKYTL
+400 NISTEYTYDVKYTL
-414 TDAFTTV
+414 TDAFSTI
-421 SVTETISTAA
+421 SVTDTVSTAA
-431 VLMDFLR
+431 VLMDFLS
-438 GGKGIAI
+438 GGRGIAI
-445 GKVAETENCFEVSQD
+445 GKVAETENCLEVSQD

-466 GPVYLGTTTLGA
+466 GPVYLGTATLGA
-478 QNIPIYLENG
+478 QNKPIYLSNG
-488 QPTASSVDIGSA
+488 LPTASSVDIGSS

-509 ALSASTS
+509 ALTASTS
-516 TVGGVGTPVYLKAGA
+516 TVGGAGTPVYLKAGA

-602 FAAAPVAVYSGGCTS
+602 FAAAPAGVYSGGCTS

-629 TTQAKFWI
+629 TTQVKFWV
-637 ACLDSSATNVSIVVN
+637 ACLDSSATSCSIVVN

-658 WKCGEEQ
+658 WK